1 MSHESDSNAE
11 NVRFM
16 SFKCPDTA
24 ALCKQS
30 GRPSDAQPS
39 TYVVILNQDSENQS
53 TNLLSQCDQHTLG
66 TRPPGLVCKSKSKSR
81 VSLSPNDDLK
91 LNLTNGFDDYDSSCI
106 SQKVFQDDSEGAKSD
121 RFGETTK
128 IIRLKIP
135 SSLQK
140 AMQISQK
147 LNAQRLL
154 AETSTNQQ
162 SNIKGQGNPT
172 AKSSPLTESGYSS
185 ANSSCF
191 SRESFETPSPVSMPS
206 QHQTARQIFD
216 KSAVDLLK
224 GKPSLTSPSVFTPSP
239 ISSLSSGL
247 RNVAVFQAS
256 PSFSPNQNNAECSLN
271 LQRTS
276 TPQSGYVVESAD
288 GQKFILPVD
297 PQQTKT
303 VSVSK
308 SDSHINIKPLNM
320 TQFMP
325 NSNFNRNPEVR
336 NIKQQ
341 SFTMERSDS
350 KLKAQTVPN
359 KNPVCESIG
368 DSQSKLSDSDQIKST
383 LEMSK
388 NPVTSSQQPEC
399 TSSFSIIT
407 QEKVGDVI
415 IKRGLKN
422 HENVVKVE
430 VADEDVVDKAADSQ
444 ESMDSFPNSQEST
457 EKGI

>member
-1 MSHESDSNAE
+1 MMSHESDSNAE

-53 TNLLSQCDQHTLG
+53 TNLLSQSDQHTLG

-81 VSLSPNDDLK
+81 VSISPNDDLK

-106 SQKVFQDDSEGAKSD
+106 SQKVFQDDSEGAKTD

-154 AETSTNQQ
+154 AETSSNHQ
-162 SNIKGQGNPT
+162 SNIKGQWNST

-191 SRESFETPSPVSMPS
+191 SRESFETPSPASVPS

-216 KSAVDLLK
+216 KSVVDLQK
-224 GKPSLTSPSVFTPSP
+224 GKTSHSSPSVFTPSP

-256 PSFSPNQNNAECSLN
+256 PSFSPNQNNAKSSLN

-308 SDSHINIKPLNM
+308 SESHINIKPLNM
-320 TQFMP
+320 TRFMP
-325 NSNFNRNPEVR
+325 NSNFNCKPEVR
-336 NIKQQ
+336 DIKQQ
-341 SFTMERSDS
+341 SFTLERSDS
-350 KLKAQTVPN
+350 KLEAQTAPN
-359 KNPVCESIG
+359 KNPFCE
-368 DSQSKLSDSDQIKST
+368 SQSKLSDSDQIKST

-399 TSSFSIIT
+399 TSSFSMIT
-407 QEKVGDVI
+407 QEKIGDVI
-415 IKRGLKN
+415 IKCGLKDN
-422 HENVVKVE
+422 ENVVKVE